1 MIKVAI
7 VDDHKFIVES
17 LAHGI
22 DGSGFAEVVGKAYSV
37 DECFD
42 MLAQCKP
49 DVVLL
54 DVSLNESNSIN
65 ICPDLLQKHPET
77 KILILTSYANSAV
90 ISRAFSSGASGYIIK
105 TASIELIL
113 EGIKCVASGGTFQ
126 CEETKKIMEDDD
138 NEYIPLTKRELQI
151 LSLIVEGYTCKE
163 IADKL
168 FLSYHTVHDYYKYLR
183 LKLKADNTAVM
194 VKKVIEQKIL

>member
-17 LAHGI
+17 LIHGI
-22 DGSGFAEVVGKAYSV
+22 DASGFAKVVGKAYSV
-37 DECFD
+37 EDCFE
-42 MLAQCKP
+42 MLGKCSP

-54 DVSLNESNSIN
+54 DVSLNEANGIN
-65 ICPDLLQKHPET
+65 ICPDLLEKYPEI
-77 KILILTSYANSAV
+77 KILILTSFANSAV
-90 ISRAFSSGASGYIIK
+90 ISRAFSNGVSGYIIK
-105 TASIELIL
+105 TASIDVIL
-113 EGIKCVASGGTFQ
+113 DGIKSVASGKTFQ
-126 CEETKKIMEDDD
+126 CEETNKIMEEDD

-183 LKLKADNTAVM
+183 LKLGASNTAIL
-194 VKKVIEQKIL
+194 VKKAIEQKII